1 MLSVMNVFYTYAAMD
16 FFYYQTNYVIF
27 KYVILFFKK
36 IEFETY

>member
-1 MLSVMNVFYTYAAMD
+1 MFFIHMLRWI